1 MQDLNKTERATESES
16 VSLSVCVSIK
26 QSGVTVSPV
35 TVFTTPGPVRNMYEV
50 SLIMTVKSVRAG
62 E

>member
-1 MQDLNKTERATESES
+1 MQDLNKTEGATESES
-16 VSLSVCVSIK
+16 VALSVCVSIK

-35 TVFTTPGPVRNMYEV
+35 TVFTTPGPVRNMCEV